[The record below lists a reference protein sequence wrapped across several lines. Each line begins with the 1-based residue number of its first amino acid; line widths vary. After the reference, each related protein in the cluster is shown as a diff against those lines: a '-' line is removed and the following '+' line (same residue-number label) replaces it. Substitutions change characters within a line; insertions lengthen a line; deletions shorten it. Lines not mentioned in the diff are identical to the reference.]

1 MGKGNKVDSPENTAG
16 LIWMSVAER
25 RFVNEVASLIDRNV
39 TVITTDNKA
48 YTGILLGVNP
58 ANLSLVLGNTKD
70 PEGKMI
76 PRAVISGG
84 TVTQILS
91 VEKAFDLGG
100 LAERLERV
108 FPRMVKLYEKEGFIW
123 VMDRVKVTEQGVVE
137 GSGPAAE
144 RVQKVYSQFIS
155 EAKGE

>member
-1 MGKGNKVDSPENTAG
+1 
-16 LIWMSVAER
+16 MSVAER

-48 YTGILLGVNP
+48 YTGTLLGVNP
-58 ANLSLVLGNTKD
+58 ESLSLVLGNVKD

-76 PRAVISGG
+76 PRAVISGR
-84 TVTQILS
+84 TVAQILS

>member
-1 MGKGNKVDSPENTAG
+1 MQ
-16 LIWMSVAER
+16 MSVAER
-25 RFVNEVASLIDRNV
+25 RYVNEVASLIDRNIM
-39 TVITTDNKA
+39 VITTDNKT
-48 YTGILLGVNP
+48 YTGTLLGVNTE
-58 ANLSLVLGNTKD
+58 NLSLVLGNAKD
-70 PEGKMI
+70 PEGKVI
-76 PRAVISGG
+76 PKAVISGSM
-84 TVTQILS
+84 VAQILS
-91 VEKAFDLGG
+91 VEKAFNLSG

-144 RVQKVYSQFIS
+144 RVQKVHSQFIR

>member
-1 MGKGNKVDSPENTAG
+1 MQ
-16 LIWMSVAER
+16 MSIAER
-25 RFVNEVASLIDRNV
+25 RYVNEVASLIERNIM
-39 TVITTDNKA
+39 VITTDNKT
-48 YTGILLGVNP
+48 YTGTLLGVNTE
-58 ANLSLVLGNTKD
+58 NLSLVLGNAKD
-70 PEGKMI
+70 PEGKVI
-76 PRAVISGG
+76 PKIVMSGSI
-84 TVTQILS
+84 VAKILS
-91 VEKAFDLGG
+91 VEKTFDLSG

-144 RVQKVYSQFIS
+144 RVQKVHSQFIS

>member
-1 MGKGNKVDSPENTAG
+1 M
-16 LIWMSVAER
+16 LMSIAER
-25 RFVNEVASLIDRNV
+25 RYVNEVASLIERNIM
-39 TVITTDNKA
+39 VITTDNKT
-48 YTGILLGVNP
+48 YTGTLLGVNTE
-58 ANLSLVLGNTKD
+58 NLSLVLGNAKD
-70 PEGKMI
+70 PEGKVI
-76 PRAVISGG
+76 PKIVMSGSI
-84 TVTQILS
+84 VAKILS
-91 VEKAFDLGG
+91 VEKAFDLSG

-144 RVQKVYSQFIS
+144 RVQKVHSQFIS

>member
-1 MGKGNKVDSPENTAG
+1 
-16 LIWMSVAER
+16 MSVAER
-25 RFVNEVASLIDRNV
+25 RYVNEVASLIDRNIM
-39 TVITTDNKA
+39 VITTDNKT
-48 YTGILLGVNP
+48 YTGTLLGVNTE
-58 ANLSLVLGNTKD
+58 NLSLVLGNAKD
-70 PEGKMI
+70 PEGKVI
-76 PRAVISGG
+76 PKAVISGSM
-84 TVTQILS
+84 VAQILS
-91 VEKAFDLGG
+91 VEKAFNISG

-144 RVQKVYSQFIS
+144 RVQKVHLQFIS